1 MAGGPLLSLWENILP
16 FAKDLRIR
24 FAIAML
30 GNILAIIFIYTLSK
44 MFIPGL
50 EDQLFNSPS

>member
-16 FAKDLRIR
+16 FAKDLRLR

-30 GNILAIIFIYTLSK
+30 GNILAIIFIYSLSK
-44 MFIPGL
+44 KFIPGL
-50 EDQLFNSPS
+50 EDQLFN

>member
-30 GNILAIIFIYTLSK
+30 GNILAIIFIYSLSK

-50 EDQLFNSPS
+50 EDQLFSSSS

>member
-30 GNILAIIFIYTLSK
+30 GNIIAIIFIYSLSK

>member
-30 GNILAIIFIYTLSK
+30 GNILAIVFIYSLSK